1 MSLRKYSAVPVLAL
15 TLVASTLA
23 AQAPPDVAME
33 RAGYLAWLKT
43 ALNSPLRAVAQEK
56 VGNGLVLAANG
67 GDISL
72 PGMSRYK
79 VYPKGGGVII
89 EGGDTKQSLAR
100 GRPVRIGNYALYL
113 SGAAPGL
120 LTIFNDEPKKQP
132 PGYYDYDKR
141 YVFIG
146 PLLRAKSPTQLR
158 VLASDGTETLAT
170 EVGRVRVPLGGGSA
184 LRVLRIPVAGS
195 EESELE
201 IFYRDSTNGQGSYPA
216 GRFVSLI
223 PAGRNT
229 FRLDFNRSRN
239 PYCAYS
245 AVYACPLPW
254 EGNVIN
260 QPVPVGERYTAD
272 EPEGSAAKDSQ

>member
-1 MSLRKYSAVPVLAL
+1 MSVRTHFAIPVLTA
-15 TLVASTLA
+15 TLFASRLG
-23 AQAPPDVAME
+23 AQAPPEVAME
-33 RAGYLAWLKT
+33 RAGYVAWLKT
-43 ALNSPLRAVAQEK
+43 APNSPLRAVAQQK
-56 VGNGLVLAANG
+56 VGDGLTLG
-67 GDISL
+67 GDRADIPL
-72 PGMSRYK
+72 PGIGEYK
-79 VYPKGGGVII
+79 VYSEGGGVIV
-89 EGGDTKQSLAR
+89 EGGGAKRSLAR
-100 GRPVRIGNYALYL
+100 GRPFRIGKYALYL
-113 SGAAPGL
+113 TGAAPGL
-120 LTIFNDEPKKQP
+120 LTIFTDEPKKQP

-146 PLLRAKSPTQLR
+146 PLLRPKSPAQLR

-170 EVGRVRVPLGGGSA
+170 EVGLVRVPLGGGSS

-201 IFYRDSTNGQGSYPA
+201 IFYRDSTNGNGSYPA

-223 PAGRNT
+223 PAGQNT

-260 QPVPVGERYTAD
+260 QSVPVGERYTAD
-272 EPEGSAAKDSQ
+272 ESESSAAKDSP

>member
-1 MSLRKYSAVPVLAL
+1 MSLRKHSAVPALAV
-15 TLVASTLA
+15 TLLASTLV

-43 ALNSPLRAVAQEK
+43 APNSPLRAVAQEK
-56 VGNGLVLAANG
+56 VGDGLVLGSNAA
-67 GDISL
+67 DIPL
-72 PGMSRYK
+72 PGIREYK
-79 VYPKGGGVII
+79 VYPEDGGVIV
-89 EGGDTKQSLAR
+89 EGGHTKESLAR
-100 GRPVRIGNYALYL
+100 GRPFGIGNYALYL
-113 SGAAPGL
+113 TGAAPGL
-120 LTIFNDEPKKQP
+120 LTIFSDEPKKQP

-146 PLLRAKSPTQLR
+146 PLLRSKSPTPVR

-170 EVGRVRVPLGGGSA
+170 EVGMVRVPLGGGSS
-184 LRVLRIPVAGS
+184 LRVLRIPLAGS

-201 IFYRDSTNGQGSYPA
+201 IFYRDSTNGHGSYPA

-260 QPVPVGERYTAD
+260 QSVPVGERYTAD